1 MPLGITEITNEK
13 SINDFLGLDT
23 PAPILESTGNSQ
35 TVKTPVD
42 TKKTEKTETGKE
54 FVIDEAALFAG
65 DIVPIEETKKDP
77 EVENTTETDKAP
89 DTTKTT
95 PTTDDETEI
104 FSKLGEG
111 LSKLG
116 VLTAP
121 EDNKDFKWNRDSFI
135 ERLETAKIEGAQSI
149 LSDIITEVEN
159 GEELFKALFIDKLP
173 VTDYA
178 KFSNAIVD
186 YSTMDLKSEANQET
200 IVRKFLQDLGQDDE
214 DVDSTI
220 EYLKDTDKLKD
231 TAVKYKDK
239 LVEKTERER
248 QNALAEAQAKE
259 QAKEIQKKQFLS
271 SVSSELSKAV
281 QAKEIDGIPF
291 SLKEAKE
298 LLEYA
303 TKPVYEHTQTKEK
316 LSEFDKALLEVKKD
330 PKQYIKL
337 VKLIKNGLNIKSAVE
352 KKASEITKDVFDF
365 FGKKA
370 TPTATKDPFLDL
382 FNKQK

>member
-65 DIVPIEETKKDP
+65 DIVPIEETKKAP

-95 PTTDDETEI
+95 STTDDETEI

-111 LSKLG
+111 FSKLG

-121 EDNKDFKWNRDSFI
+121 EDDKEFKWTKESFI
-135 ERLETAKIEGAQSI
+135 ERFEVAKIEGAQGI

-178 KFSNAIVD
+178 KFSSTIVD
-186 YSTMDLKSEANQET
+186 YSTINLKSETNQET

-214 DVDSTI
+214 DVNSTI

-231 TAVKYKDK
+231 TAAKYKDK
-239 LVEKTERER
+239 LVEKTKRER

-281 QAKEIDGIPF
+281 QAKEIDGIPI

-330 PKQYIKL
+330 PI
-337 VKLIKNGLNIKSAVE
+337 S
-352 KKASEITKDVFDF
+352 
-365 FGKKA
+365 
-370 TPTATKDPFLDL
+370 
-382 FNKQK
+382 